1 MSDVSEQHTP
11 GEGAGAVRDEG
22 VQDEGV
28 RAGTGSET
36 AVGDE
41 SEEERGRRRFFQAL
55 ARSED
60 DRLSERF
67 VAQWVQMRAERRTE
81 PAFAT
86 GPSNFS
92 RAQVPWGLDLA
103 AAWSWR
109 LITISAATLGL
120 LWLLRYFA
128 VITLPLAVSLLIAAL
143 ATPMVGWLRRIGL
156 PRGPATGIVM
166 LLGIGTVG
174 LLLTF
179 VGQQV
184 AQGAN
189 DLADSVVAGLQQ
201 IREWLRTG
209 PLNISDSQLD
219 GYIKGVQGAVS
230 DSTGTDG
237 MVTRVT
243 EVGTA
248 VGHVVAGFFIVL
260 FSTYFFLSDGERI
273 WAWLVRIAP
282 RAARERVDASGR
294 VAWRSLTQFVRAT
307 VLVALADAIGIMIV
321 ASLLGVPFVVAI
333 GVLVFLG
340 AFVPMIGAT
349 VAGSVAILVALVDQG
364 PWTALLMFGGVI
376 LVQQIEGHILQPF
389 LMGRFVSLHPLGVI
403 VAIGCGVLVAG
414 VAGALIAVP
423 LAAAGNAVAQH
434 LASYASAGDTPAA
447 AVAGAVPPGAP
458 PGDPALDQPAPD
470 QPAPD
475 QPSRAGTT
483 PSQEDPA

>member
-1 MSDVSEQHTP
+1 MSDVSDQQAPE
-11 GEGAGAVRDEG
+11 RDS
-22 VQDEGV
+22 DD
-28 RAGTGSET
+28 T
-36 AVGDE
+36 D
-41 SEEERGRRRFFQAL
+41 EEESGRRRLFQAL
-55 ARSED
+55 LRSEARAAMRAEGRAERRD
-60 DRLSERF
+60 DDDGLTERF
-67 VAQWVQMRAERRTE
+67 VAQWAQMRAERRAE
-81 PAFAT
+81 PAFTT

-109 LITISAATLGL
+109 LVIIAAATLGL
-120 LWLLRYFA
+120 LWTLRFFA

-143 ATPMVGWLRRIGL
+143 SAPMVNSLRRTGL

-166 LLGIGTVG
+166 LLGIGTVA

-184 AQGAN
+184 AQGAT
-189 DLADSVVAGLQQ
+189 DLADSVVQGLER

-209 PLNISDSQLD
+209 PFHVSDSQLD
-219 GYIKGVQGAVS
+219 GYIEEMQGAIT

-237 MVTRVT
+237 IVTRVT

-248 VGHVVAGFFIVL
+248 LGHVVAGFFIVL
-260 FSTYFFLSDGERI
+260 FSTYFFLADGDRI

-282 RAARERVDASGR
+282 RAARERIDASGR
-294 VAWRSLTQFVRAT
+294 VAWVSLTQFVRAT
-307 VLVALADAIGIMIV
+307 VLVALADAIGIMLV
-321 ASLLGVPFVVAI
+321 AWFLGVPFVVAI

-414 VAGALIAVP
+414 IAGALIAVP

-434 LASYASAGDTPAA
+434 LASYTAIGDDEP
-447 AVAGAVPPGAP
+447 
-458 PGDPALDQPAPD
+458 DEALDEDIAPRPTEADELPPDDSPLAGPPAPD
-470 QPAPD
+470 D
-475 QPSRAGTT
+475 ERDKDRS
-483 PSQEDPA
+483 